1 MQQMQGWERGRSRTG
16 SWVPCPCWSS
26 SWGLIEKTQAQ
37 PWLSG
42 MFQDSGSFLK
52 FAMPGFQGACS
63 WNIYPFKKAFM
74 KDTTFGGILFDVA
87 SRGQPLTYFFQDFSA
102 SKQFLWMAYFW
113 SPQGRGHNP
122 AKKLDPKFINTPH
135 STTVLAHQG
144 MADTILMI
152 LDTTQIWNQ
161 VMKLGLKTA
170 SSRSGGQPI
179 LSCSTISFT
188 I

>member
-1 MQQMQGWERGRSRTG
+1 
-16 SWVPCPCWSS
+16 
-26 SWGLIEKTQAQ
+26 
-37 PWLSG
+37 

-74 KDTTFGGILFDVA
+74 KDTTFGGILFDIA
-87 SRGQPLTYFFQDFSA
+87 SRGHPLTYFFQDFSA

-135 STTVLAHQG
+135 STVLAHQG

-152 LDTTQIWNQ
+152 LDTTQIWIQ
-161 VMKLGLKTA
+161 VVNLRLGAETKYLYFF
-170 SSRSGGQPI
+170 RSQTFDC
-179 LSCSTISFT
+179 CSQYFKVFQWWDGMGYTLGMIGF
-188 I
+188 